1 MPFVKYSKRS
11 AIVQACW
18 SKKCMINAKS
28 SGIGMQAVQMA
39 WNTVRWN
46 VNLGIFN
53 LKPEDELIMNFY
65 VLF

>member
-1 MPFVKYSKRS
+1 
-11 AIVQACW
+11 
-18 SKKCMINAKS
+18 
-28 SGIGMQAVQMA
+28 MQAVLMGCIA
-39 WNTVRWN
+39 VRWN